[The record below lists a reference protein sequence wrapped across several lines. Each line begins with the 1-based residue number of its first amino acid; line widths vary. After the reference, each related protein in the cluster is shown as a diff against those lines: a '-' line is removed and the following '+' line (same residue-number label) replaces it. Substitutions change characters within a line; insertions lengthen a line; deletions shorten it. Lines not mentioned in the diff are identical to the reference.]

1 MTETTTMSETT
12 LTTTLTIDGYLAA
25 LPSDRRDA
33 ITRLRDAINAKVP
46 RGYEEK
52 LQYGM
57 IAWCVPESV
66 LAAKDVYNGQPLC
79 LACLGSQK
87 SHMAVYLMGI
97 YGDEAE
103 RAWFERA
110 YKASGKKLDMG
121 KSCVRFSSI
130 DKLAVDVVAEAM
142 SRIPVERY
150 VESYHKV
157 RAAAK
162 AGAKPAE
169 TSAKGKPGAKG
180 AAAKPAAKPVAAKP
194 AAKPVAAKPAAKAV
208 VTKPTPAKST
218 AKAPASNSGKTIAS
232 KPIAKKPAS
241 TSRSAR

>member
-1 MTETTTMSETT
+1 MMTE
-12 LTTTLTIDGYLAA
+12 TTTLTIDGYIAG
-25 LPSDRRDA
+25 LPADRRDA
-33 ITRLRDAINAKVP
+33 IARVRDAINARVP

-57 IAWCVPESV
+57 ISWCVPESV

-87 SHMAVYLMGI
+87 SHMAVYLMGV

-103 RAWFERA
+103 RAWFEKA

-130 DKLAVDVVAEAM
+130 EKLALDVVAEAM

-150 VESYHKV
+150 VESYHKA

-169 TSAKGKPGAKG
+169 TQAKGKPAGKAGAKPAP
-180 AAAKPAAKPVAAKP
+180 AAAKPAPAAAAAKPTGKVAAKP
-194 AAKPVAAKPAAKAV
+194 APKAVAKP
-208 VTKPTPAKST
+208 T
-218 AKAPASNSGKTIAS
+218 AKTPIAS
-232 KPIAKKPAS
+232 KPPAKKPAS
-241 TSRSAR
+241 SSRSTR

>member
-1 MTETTTMSETT
+1 MTETTMMTE
-12 LTTTLTIDGYLAA
+12 TTTLTIDGYIAG
-25 LPSDRRDA
+25 LPADRRDA
-33 ITRLRDAINAKVP
+33 IARVRDAINARVP

-57 IAWCVPESV
+57 ISWCVPESI

-87 SHMAVYLMGI
+87 SHMAVYLMGV

-103 RAWFERA
+103 RAWFEKA

-130 DKLAVDVVAEAM
+130 EKLALDVVAEAM

-150 VESYHKV
+150 VESYHKA

-169 TSAKGKPGAKG
+169 TQAKGKPGK
-180 AAAKPAAKPVAAKP
+180 AAAKPAPAAAKPAPAAAKPTAKVAAKP
-194 AAKPVAAKPAAKAV
+194 TPKAAAKP
-208 VTKPTPAKST
+208 T
-218 AKAPASNSGKTIAS
+218 AKAPIA
-232 KPIAKKPAS
+232 KQMAKKPAS
-241 TSRSAR
+241 TSRSTR

>member
-1 MTETTTMSETT
+1 MS
-12 LTTTLTIDGYLAA
+12 IDEYLAS
-25 LPSDRRDA
+25 LPADRRDA
-33 ITRLRDAINAKVP
+33 IARVRDAINAKVP

-66 LAAKDVYNGQPLC
+66 LAAKDVYNKQSLC

-87 SHMAVYLMGI
+87 SHMAVYLMGV

-103 RAWFERA
+103 RTWFESA

-142 SRIPVERY
+142 SRIPVDRY
-150 VESYHKV
+150 VESYHRV
-157 RAAAK
+157 RAATASGQNAAQAQAK
-162 AGAKPAE
+162 Q
-169 TSAKGKPGAKG
+169 KPGAKPV
-180 AAAKPAAKPVAAKP
+180 AKPAAKVAAKP
-194 AAKPVAAKPAAKAV
+194 AAKPAPKAVAKPSANGGAKSVAATIAAKRAAANAPAKPAAKSTAKPT
-208 VTKPTPAKST
+208 TKTPAK
-218 AKAPASNSGKTIAS
+218 
-232 KPIAKKPAS
+232 KPTS
-241 TSRSAR
+241 TSRPTR